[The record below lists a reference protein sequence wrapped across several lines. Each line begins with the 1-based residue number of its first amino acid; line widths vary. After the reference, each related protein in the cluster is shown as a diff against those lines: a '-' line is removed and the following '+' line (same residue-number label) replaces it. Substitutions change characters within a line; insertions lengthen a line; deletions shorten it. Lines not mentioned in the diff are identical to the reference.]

1 MADLN
6 DFWLSSNYIWFE
18 IFFKLDLGFVE
29 AVGCIY
35 KIVFCLTSD
44 LLQLQVVFVK
54 LSAAQYKI
62 SQGSRSYFCICPD
75 VPCYRKI

>member
-18 IFFKLDLGFVE
+18 IFSKLDLGFVE

-35 KIVFCLTSD
+35 QIVCCLTLD
-44 LLQLQVVFVK
+44 LLKLQVVFVK
-54 LSAAQYKI
+54 LSAAQ
-62 SQGSRSYFCICPD
+62 
-75 VPCYRKI
+75 